1 MIAKMQKLHLA
12 AMLSDKD
19 GILDALQK
27 TRAAEVKKHGEEE
40 GTAIPVKDDAALL
53 LRAAETENALQLL
66 TKAAEDYERSH
77 ASIYNYQKDGF
88 DVSYSGFMQMKE
100 KSGEAEEIIARAK
113 ALSEEKAALAAE
125 GYSLAREEKA
135 LLPYADIDLPFADA
149 ESTTRGG
156 FSLGVSPAAKEED
169 FQAAIAA
176 AEYVG
181 AAAEKLGK
189 CEIG

>member
-66 TKAAEDYERSH
+66 TKAAEDYARDH
-77 ASIYNYQKDGF
+77 AAKTDFLKDGF

-135 LLPYADIDLPFADA
+135 LLLYADIDLPFADA
-149 ESTTRGG
+149 ESTKRTG
-156 FSLGVSPAAKEED
+156 FTLGVIPAAKEED
-169 FQAAIAA
+169 FQ
-176 AEYVG
+176 
-181 AAAEKLGK
+181 
-189 CEIG
+189 